1 MKRRAG
7 NIDYVLIQAKRN
19 SIRLS
24 VNESGDVR
32 VYAPKAMR
40 LRDIDTFV
48 ASRSADVQAMED
60 RLRQRREAFEAGQPL
75 ENGARLL
82 VLGRPVTLQ
91 VKQAA
96 AKRAR
101 LEGDWLNI
109 AAPDTERAALRAL
122 VRKVLSEEALKE
134 IRRLIAIH
142 APELGVQ
149 PGRIAIR
156 EQKSRWGSC
165 SDRHNLNFNWKLM
178 LAPPEALE
186 YVVIHELCHRRH
198 MDHSAAFWRMV
209 AGYCPDYIVHKRW
222 LKIHNTLMQEIRT
235 I

>member
-40 LRDIDTFV
+40 LRDIDAFV

-60 RLRQRREAFEAGQPL
+60 RVKQRREAFEAGHPL

-101 LEGDWLNI
+101 LEGDRLNI
-109 AAPDTERAALRAL
+109 AAPDMERAALRAL
-122 VRKVLSEEALKE
+122 VRKALSEEALKE

-186 YVVIHELCHRRH
+186 YVVIHELCHLIEFN
-198 MDHSAAFWRMV
+198 HSARFWRLVESRM
-209 AGYCPDYIVHKRW
+209 PDYESPKKW
-222 LKIHNTLMQEIRT
+222 LKENGRMLEI
-235 I
+235 